1 MHRTEG
7 SGGQLRNIAAFGYR
21 RYIDWLITVFRN
33 DFDEENKGTNVTR
46 PTARPRHA
54 PTAIVG
60 KNIPAGICSVIMSVY
75 RKRATTPRTQTIIPK
90 VQAAVISF
98 NAAVKSSR
106 KMFCPAAV
114 GLKIQF
120 SGTQICPT
128 INILAQTVVIA
139 LGWITFLEKVGN
151 QLRALHPRNIAVED
165 NKAKR
170 RRIYPPR
177 KNYLWNCMRDK
188 ASDGAKQLTR

>member
-1 MHRTEG
+1 M
-7 SGGQLRNIAAFGYR
+7 
-21 RYIDWLITVFRN
+21 
-33 DFDEENKGTNVTR
+33 TR

-54 PTAIVG
+54 PIAIVG

-151 QLRALHPRNIAVED
+151 QLRALHPSNIAVED

-170 RRIYPPR
+170 RRIYPPC